1 VIRPPR
7 EFNGGHSVALRSQPA
22 ANPRAA
28 SVEAHSRV
36 PDLLGAG
43 SARGCRSA
51 AHPSVLTQTANP
63 RRPPRRGPCSTVP
76 AGIHG
81 NDRGGLTNKFVRSTV
96 CQICLVAGI
105 AAVAVTGCG
114 ARPAPVTVHDAAPS
128 SRVQAAPTAPAS
140 ATSPVAAPP
149 VAAPPVEA
157 QSWVMPDLSGQN
169 LQAAQD
175 AIQALTG
182 NPGFLST
189 STDLTGQARM
199 QVMDRNWQVCSS
211 TPAPGEAFNSASTVD
226 FGVVKL
232 DSESCP

>member
-1 VIRPPR
+1 M
-7 EFNGGHSVALRSQPA
+7 
-22 ANPRAA
+22 
-28 SVEAHSRV
+28 
-36 PDLLGAG
+36 
-43 SARGCRSA
+43 
-51 AHPSVLTQTANP
+51 
-63 RRPPRRGPCSTVP
+63 
-76 AGIHG
+76 
-81 NDRGGLTNKFVRSTV
+81 NKFVRSTMF
-96 CQICLVAGI
+96 QIGLVAGI
-105 AAVAVTGCG
+105 VAVAVSGCG
-114 ARPAPVTVHDAAPS
+114 AGTAPAPATVTVHDTATS

-140 ATSPVAAPP
+140 VAPP

-175 AIQALTG
+175 AIQALTD
-182 NPGFLST
+182 NPGFFST

-211 TPAPGEAFNSASTVD
+211 TPAPGEAFTSASGVD

>member
-1 VIRPPR
+1 MNNI
-7 EFNGGHSVALRSQPA
+7 
-22 ANPRAA
+22 
-28 SVEAHSRV
+28 
-36 PDLLGAG
+36 
-43 SARGCRSA
+43 
-51 AHPSVLTQTANP
+51 
-63 RRPPRRGPCSTVP
+63 
-76 AGIHG
+76 
-81 NDRGGLTNKFVRSTV
+81 VRSTMFQV
-96 CQICLVAGI
+96 GLVAGI
-105 AAVAVTGCG
+105 VAVAVTGCG
-114 ARPAPVTVHDAAPS
+114 AGSAPAPATVTVHDTAPS
-128 SRVQAAPTAPAS
+128 SRVQATPSAPVS
-140 ATSPVAAPP
+140 ATPPVVAPP

-182 NPGFLST
+182 NPGFFST

-211 TPAPGEAFNSASTVD
+211 TPAPGEAFTSASGVD

>member
-1 VIRPPR
+1 M
-7 EFNGGHSVALRSQPA
+7 PA
-22 ANPRAA
+22 
-28 SVEAHSRV
+28 
-36 PDLLGAG
+36 
-43 SARGCRSA
+43 
-51 AHPSVLTQTANP
+51 
-63 RRPPRRGPCSTVP
+63 
-76 AGIHG
+76 
-81 NDRGGLTNKFVRSTV
+81 
-96 CQICLVAGI
+96 
-105 AAVAVTGCG
+105 
-114 ARPAPVTVHDAAPS
+114 
-128 SRVQAAPTAPAS
+128 
-140 ATSPVAAPP
+140 AAPP

-182 NPGFLST
+182 NPGFFST

-211 TPAPGEAFNSASTVD
+211 TPAPGEMFTAGSSVD

>member
-1 VIRPPR
+1 M
-7 EFNGGHSVALRSQPA
+7 HD
-22 ANPRAA
+22 
-28 SVEAHSRV
+28 H
-36 PDLLGAG
+36 
-43 SARGCRSA
+43 
-51 AHPSVLTQTANP
+51 
-63 RRPPRRGPCSTVP
+63 
-76 AGIHG
+76 
-81 NDRGGLTNKFVRSTV
+81 VRSTMFQV
-96 CQICLVAGI
+96 GLLAGI
-105 AAVAVTGCG
+105 VAVAVSGCSG
-114 ARPAPVTVHDAAPS
+114 GSAPAPATVTVHDTAPS
-128 SRVQAAPTAPAS
+128 SRVQAASTAPGS
-140 ATSPVAAPP
+140 ATAPVVAPP

-182 NPGFLST
+182 NPGFFST

-211 TPAPGEAFNSASTVD
+211 TPAPGEMFTVGSSVD